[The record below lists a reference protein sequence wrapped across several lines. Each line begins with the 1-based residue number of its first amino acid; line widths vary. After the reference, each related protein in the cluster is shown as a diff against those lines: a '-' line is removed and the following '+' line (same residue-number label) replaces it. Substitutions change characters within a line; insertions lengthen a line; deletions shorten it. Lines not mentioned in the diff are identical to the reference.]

1 MDKKYFIKL
10 TQAVYRTTERF
21 PEGESLKFKIREKA
35 NEILTDLVLQD
46 PQTKEATIK
55 AIDLLES
62 YFEVA
67 RFQNWVNPLNFM
79 LLEQE
84 YDKVVISLKE
94 THNAEHKIQEEVPEQ
109 EDADKVLE
117 EREEVPEEPKKEPKE
132 SIKKQDKSI
141 IILPQEKPQKELI
154 DRHKKIIDF
163 LKQNDHAQ
171 VWQLKNILPNVSKRT
186 VRRDFEYLVGQNLVQ
201 RIGEKSNTFYRVVE
215 IQ

>member
-171 VWQLKNILPNVSKRT
+171 VWQLMNILPNVSKRT
-186 VRRDFEYLVGQNLVQ
+186 VRRDFDFLVGQNLVH
-201 RIGEKSNTFYRVVE
+201 
-215 IQ
+215 

>member
-1 MDKKYFIKL
+1 
-10 TQAVYRTTERF
+10 
-21 PEGESLKFKIREKA
+21 
-35 NEILTDLVLQD
+35 
-46 PQTKEATIK
+46 
-55 AIDLLES
+55 
-62 YFEVA
+62 
-67 RFQNWVNPLNFM
+67 M

-186 VRRDFEYLVGQNLVQ
+186 VRRDFEYLVGQKLVQ